1 MEIARKRLIGGAA
14 GLAVAAI
21 GGGLL
26 LGDFARTDNFDFY
39 KQPHASSYQSP
50 GAMAVA
56 DSASP
61 PVAPPSPAAPLPLVA
76 PLPIV
81 DSDPA
86 VSPVPGA
93 RRDDDRVVEPE
104 IVPEPVDGSSD
115 EPGWRENPDRDA
127 EGEE

>member
-1 MEIARKRLIGGAA
+1 MEIARKRVIGGAA
-14 GLAVAAI
+14 GLAVAAF

-56 DSASP
+56 DAASP
-61 PVAPPSPAAPLPLVA
+61 PVAPPPVVPPEPTVSPAPRAPVYDQPTA
-76 PLPIV
+76 
-81 DSDPA
+81 
-86 VSPVPGA
+86 
-93 RRDDDRVVEPE
+93 EPE
-104 IVPEPVDGSSD
+104 ILAEQVDGSSD
-115 EPGWRENPDRDA
+115 DEPDWRDDPERNA